1 MSPQIII
8 QAILVI
14 AVVAIGWTM
23 LRSPGGARHRGRA
36 SSAHPIGLPTRT
48 PAGPSPYASRSTAGA
63 LEE

>member
-23 LRSPGGARHRGRA
+23 LRSPGGRA
-36 SSAHPIGLPTRT
+36 TR
-48 PAGPSPYASRSTAGA
+48 PAGAS
-63 LEE
+63 